1 MYILRLLIFCISQLY
16 NTSKPYRFSKARCDA
31 CSEDLDRGQF
41 LRKSRGR
48 PNKQEGFQFRS
59 SIGVSIFEERASKL
73 IRKLPEISVA
83 QLKNL
88 KRYTQFSKSALSPLP
103 NSFHAGDVNRFFFS
117 RKKDSPGLSLGPCV
131 AKSGKTF
138 CFENIILKKLKR
150 VLHGNSPFFSCP
162 LFWFCFFPLLYFSLP
177 LFLFFLFIRF
187 QLRMHVLSYKQLHHW
202 NYTIMQRRVYRKFM
216 K

>member
-73 IRKLPEISVA
+73 IRKLPEISVT

-103 NSFHAGDVNRFFFS
+103 NSFHAGDVNKFFFS

-150 VLHGNSPFFSCP
+150 GCMEIPRFSAVPCFGFVSFLCFIF
-162 LFWFCFFPLLYFSLP
+162 LFLYF
-177 LFLFFLFIRF
+177 FFFLFIRF